1 MTFDTNI
8 VIAYLS
14 GEASVLKQATIWRE
28 QGINFFLPIIAEA
41 EVLSFSALTAEDIV
55 RAERF
60 LAENFI
66 SIPMDRSMARETA
79 NIRRRY
85 RLKLPDASIAATALT
100 TQTQLVTRDLRDF
113 RRVPKLHLLTI

>member
-1 MTFDTNI
+1 MTLDTNI

-14 GEASVLKQATIWRE
+14 GEASVLKQTTIWRE
-28 QGINFFLPIIAEA
+28 RGINFFLPIIAEA

-66 SIPMDRSMARETA
+66 SIPMDRSMARKTA
-79 NIRRRY
+79 SIRRLY
-85 RLKLPDASIAATALT
+85 RLKLPDAPIAATALT
-100 TQTQLVTRDLRDF
+100 TQTQLVTRNLKDF
-113 RRVPKLHLLTI
+113 RRVPSLRLLTM